1 MQQDLNILQVDN
13 LSKYFGGLAAVSNC
27 SIKIKKGSIT
37 GVIGP
42 NGSGKTTL
50 FNLIAGN
57 LKPSKGN
64 VLFCGEN
71 ITGIPSYELFSKGL
85 LRTFQIAH
93 EFTNL
98 TVLENLMMVPGNQS
112 GEHLTNA
119 LFNPKIVNQE
129 EKKIKQKALEVID
142 FLNLTQLSQELA
154 GNLSGG
160 QKKLLELGRTMMVD
174 AKLVLL
180 DEVGAGVNRTLLK
193 DIGSAI
199 LRLNKEKGYTFCMI
213 EHDMDFISR
222 LCDPVIV
229 MSEGSVLF
237 KGTSDEVKNNEQV
250 IESYLGRGFKTG
262 NGKKIMPFFS
272 GENMTGGYGG
282 ADIIN
287 SCTINVNKGEIVAIL
302 GPNGAGK
309 STAMKAMLGLLNLKS
324 GKISI
329 DGKDISKLNPQD
341 RVKEGI
347 SFVPQTRNVFTGL
360 SVEENLEMGA
370 YLRDERLEE
379 IIEEIY
385 ELFPILKE
393 KRFQLVGELSGGQRQ
408 QVALGRA
415 LMIKPSV
422 LMLDEP
428 TAGVSPIVMDELF
441 DHILKVKKTNVAIIM
456 VEQNAKQA
464 LSIADRGYVLVTG
477 ENKFSGTGKEL
488 LNDPEVRRSFLGG

>member
-1 MQQDLNILQVDN
+1 MQQDLNILQVNN

-27 SIKIKKGSIT
+27 SLKIRKGSIT

-57 LKPSKGN
+57 LKPSEGN
-64 VLFCGEN
+64 VLFQDED

-112 GEHLTNA
+112 GEKLTNA

-129 EKKIKQKALEVID
+129 EVKIKEKALEVIE
-142 FLNLTQLSQELA
+142 FLNLKQLSKELA

-213 EHDMDFISR
+213 EHDMDFINR

-250 IESYLGRGFKTG
+250 IESYLGRG
-262 NGKKIMPFFS
+262 
-272 GENMTGGYGG
+272 
-282 ADIIN
+282 
-287 SCTINVNKGEIVAIL
+287 
-302 GPNGAGK
+302 
-309 STAMKAMLGLLNLKS
+309 
-324 GKISI
+324 
-329 DGKDISKLNPQD
+329 SK
-341 RVKEGI
+341 
-347 SFVPQTRNVFTGL
+347 TRN
-360 SVEENLEMGA
+360 
-370 YLRDERLEE
+370 
-379 IIEEIY
+379 
-385 ELFPILKE
+385 
-393 KRFQLVGELSGGQRQ
+393 
-408 QVALGRA
+408 
-415 LMIKPSV
+415 
-422 LMLDEP
+422 
-428 TAGVSPIVMDELF
+428 
-441 DHILKVKKTNVAIIM
+441 
-456 VEQNAKQA
+456 
-464 LSIADRGYVLVTG
+464 
-477 ENKFSGTGKEL
+477 GTG
-488 LNDPEVRRSFLGG
+488 